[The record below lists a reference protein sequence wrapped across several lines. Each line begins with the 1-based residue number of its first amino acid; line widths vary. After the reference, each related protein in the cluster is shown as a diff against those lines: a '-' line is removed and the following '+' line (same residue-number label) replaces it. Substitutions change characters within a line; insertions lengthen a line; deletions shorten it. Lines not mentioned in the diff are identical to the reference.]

1 MTLLNLM
8 NNEKL
13 WLDDLL
19 ESFENEDS
27 MNYDNSRRFP
37 VDIYEKDENVFITGE
52 LPGVDKESMDINIK
66 DNILTI
72 EASKNI
78 EEKKDNDEKNEEKIK
93 YYSCE
98 VRKGKFKRKFK
109 LSKEIDQENIKADYN
124 NGILK
129 LTLPKKEEIKE
140 VKNIQ
145 IN

>member
-66 DNILTI
+66 DNI
-72 EASKNI
+72 
-78 EEKKDNDEKNEEKIK
+78 
-93 YYSCE
+93 
-98 VRKGKFKRKFK
+98 
-109 LSKEIDQENIKADYN
+109 
-124 NGILK
+124 
-129 LTLPKKEEIKE
+129 
-140 VKNIQ
+140 
-145 IN
+145 

>member
-19 ESFENEDS
+19 ENFTGEDS
-27 MNYDNSRRFP
+27 MKYESSRRFP
-37 VDIYEKDENVFITGE
+37 VDIYEKEDNIYITGE
-52 LPGVDKESMDINIK
+52 LPGVDKKNIQVNIK
-66 DNILTI
+66 ENILTI
-72 EASKNI
+72 EAERTK
-78 EEKKDNDEKNEEKIK
+78 EENKNEEVNKKEDIR
-93 YYSCE
+93 YYSHE
-98 VRKGKFKRKFK
+98 LKKGKFKRKFK
-109 LSKEIDQENIKADYN
+109 LSKEIDQDNIKADYN